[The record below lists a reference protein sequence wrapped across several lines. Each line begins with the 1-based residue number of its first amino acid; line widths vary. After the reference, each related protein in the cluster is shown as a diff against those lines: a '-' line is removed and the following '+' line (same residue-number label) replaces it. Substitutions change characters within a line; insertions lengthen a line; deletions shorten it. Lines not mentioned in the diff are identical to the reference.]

1 MSIGEDTAGLL
12 LLWPLTVAGPCSI
25 ASRLLCAGGEGMAGG
40 TAPAADVWEG
50 AGTA

>member
-12 LLWPLTVAGPCSI
+12 LGPCSI

-50 AGTA
+50 AGTE